1 MKSPQAFQSSFVKGF
16 FARNPIR
23 WFFGLALLTYLALT
37 IFNVTTSS
45 LSLNFSSSQVENTAE
60 PIFSE
65 PQPIRSDEW
74 LRFTPDRIGRTNSD
88 WNFDHLSPF
97 DYRSDSV
104 KHGIGLAVYYLVFPE
119 RYVAEN
125 IGARGLAFAWW
136 FPLFAAFF
144 SVILLLHSL
153 GLRFRHAVFTFFLI
167 ALSPVVSWWSYSP
180 MDSIWPCA
188 LAGFCLQCCSRLSS
202 DDHVVTRDGSI
213 RLSTSFQLALL
224 IAIGGV
230 ALSRLPFVYQPWSLP
245 TFLIF
250 AALILDGSRHKSL
263 KRHLKFGSLMGLVTI
278 AIAGSWYFL
287 NRSAYGVLAATV
299 YPGARRSEGGNLPIS
314 LFSGPIDYFLSTKS
328 ADSVIGTNRSETS
341 LGWLVFFV
349 VSLVVLF
356 ASALL
361 KRDQQENTGER
372 ESRWTVSLVVAL
384 VLLSWSLF
392 NWPDFL
398 LHYNVLRLIPSSRM
412 IQITSLVLTLPASII
427 MFDRIKTLTV
437 KTRNLTAGVT
447 SAIVFVLTLWS
458 ALSLRQNYP
467 ELSVEYC
474 WIVSAIFAAIVFVFL
489 RFSDSFLA
497 LGAVLLFAFWSVVNV
512 NPVVIGQ
519 GDLIKSD
526 SARTLNSIVR
536 ESSNPKGRVAT
547 DDMFVDA
554 LVSANGLY
562 QLSGQ
567 QLTGP
572 NEEAYRAI
580 DPELKLKDSWNRGAS
595 TLTFLWDE
603 SLVDEIGV
611 NIIGGG
617 DLFQIVSSPCNKG
630 LVELGLGWVISTRP
644 INATCLQERASFYW
658 TDSQRWLYQVEV
670 KN

>member
-1 MKSPQAFQSSFVKGF
+1 MKIPQAFQSSSFRGN
-16 FARNPIR
+16 FARSPIR
-23 WFFGLALLTYLALT
+23 WFFCLALVVYLAL
-37 IFNVTTSS
+37 IVLNVTTSS
-45 LSLNFSSSQVENTAE
+45 LSLNFSSSQVENSAK
-60 PIFSE
+60 PIFSA

-74 LRFTPDRIGRTNSD
+74 LRFTPERIGRTNSD
-88 WNFDHLSPF
+88 WNFDHLTPF
-97 DYRSDSV
+97 EYRSDSV

-125 IGARGLAFAWW
+125 IGARGLAFSWW
-136 FPLFAAFF
+136 FPFFAALFA
-144 SVILLLHSL
+144 VILLLRSF
-153 GLRFRHAVFTFFLI
+153 GLRYRHAVFTFFLI

-180 MDSIWPCA
+180 LDAIWPCA
-188 LAGFCLQCCSRLSS
+188 LAAFCLRYCSRLSS
-202 DDHVVTRDGSI
+202 DDRAATKGGSF
-213 RLSTSFQLALL
+213 RFFTSFHLL
-224 IAIGGV
+224 PFVAIGGV
-230 ALSRLPFVYQPWSLP
+230 ALSRLPFIYQPWSLP

-250 AALILDGSRHKSL
+250 AALVLDGSRNKSL
-263 KRHLKFGSLMGLVTI
+263 KRDLKFGSLMGLVTI

-328 ADSVIGTNRSETS
+328 ANNVVGTNRSETS

-349 VSLVVLF
+349 VSLMVLF

-361 KRDQQENTGER
+361 KRDQQKNVGER
-372 ESRWTVSLVVAL
+372 EARWTISLVVAL
-384 VLLSWSLF
+384 VLLLWSLF

-398 LHYNVLRLIPSSRM
+398 LHYNVFRLIPSFRM
-412 IQITSLVLTLPASII
+412 IQITSLVLALPASII
-427 MFDRIKTLTV
+427 MFSRINTLTV
-437 KTRNLTAGVT
+437 KARNLTAGVA
-447 SAIVFVLTLWS
+447 SAVVFILTLWS
-458 ALSLRQNYP
+458 ALSLRLNYP
-467 ELSVEYC
+467 DLSVEYC
-474 WIVSAIFAAIVFVFL
+474 WIVSAIFAVIVFIFL

-497 LGAVLLFAFWSVVNV
+497 LGAVLVFAFLSVVNV
-512 NPVVIGQ
+512 NPLVVGQ

-536 ESSNPKGRVAT
+536 ESSNPQGRVAA
-547 DDMFVDA
+547 DDMFLDA

-567 QLTGP
+567 QITGP

-580 DPELKLKDSWNRGAS
+580 DPQLKLKDSWNRGAS

-603 SLVDEIGV
+603 SLGDEIGV

-630 LVELGLGWVISTRP
+630 LVELGLGWIISTRP
-644 INATCLQERASFYW
+644 LNATCLQERASFYW
-658 TDSQRWLYQVEV
+658 TDAQRWLYQVEI
-670 KN
+670 KD

>member
-1 MKSPQAFQSSFVKGF
+1 
-16 FARNPIR
+16 
-23 WFFGLALLTYLALT
+23 
-37 IFNVTTSS
+37 
-45 LSLNFSSSQVENTAE
+45 
-60 PIFSE
+60 
-65 PQPIRSDEW
+65 
-74 LRFTPDRIGRTNSD
+74 
-88 WNFDHLSPF
+88 
-97 DYRSDSV
+97 
-104 KHGIGLAVYYLVFPE
+104 
-119 RYVAEN
+119 
-125 IGARGLAFAWW
+125 
-136 FPLFAAFF
+136 
-144 SVILLLHSL
+144 
-153 GLRFRHAVFTFFLI
+153 
-167 ALSPVVSWWSYSP
+167 
-180 MDSIWPCA
+180 
-188 LAGFCLQCCSRLSS
+188 
-202 DDHVVTRDGSI
+202 
-213 RLSTSFQLALL
+213 
-224 IAIGGV
+224 
-230 ALSRLPFVYQPWSLP
+230 
-245 TFLIF
+245 
-250 AALILDGSRHKSL
+250 
-263 KRHLKFGSLMGLVTI
+263 
-278 AIAGSWYFL
+278 
-287 NRSAYGVLAATV
+287 
-299 YPGARRSEGGNLPIS
+299 
-314 LFSGPIDYFLSTKS
+314 
-328 ADSVIGTNRSETS
+328 
-341 LGWLVFFV
+341 
-349 VSLVVLF
+349 
-356 ASALL
+356 
-361 KRDQQENTGER
+361 
-372 ESRWTVSLVVAL
+372 
-384 VLLSWSLF
+384 
-392 NWPDFL
+392 
-398 LHYNVLRLIPSSRM
+398 M